1 MALGRKD
8 DAGFWVCRWFL
19 GLSLLKDLSCLRS
32 SAPAYPA
39 NAPEPRGLFL
49 LHRLHP
55 DVLLGVRELL
65 LRQKAQGGPRG
76 PRAAVWEV
84 PRFPSESEDV
94 ESGAEVG

>member
-1 MALGRKD
+1 MMLVSGSV
-8 DAGFWVCRWFL
+8 AGFWVCPSSRTSPASAARHL
-19 GLSLLKDLSCLRS
+19 LTLPTPLSRVGS
-32 SAPAYPA
+32 S
-39 NAPEPRGLFL
+39 L